1 MAKRIVASTSVY
13 ELEHVEILRDV
24 HHFIVPV
31 SRQPEIVIEEVSI
44 AEYPADWSAVEL
56 GEVTH

>member
-31 SRQPEIVIEEVSI
+31 SRQPELVIEEVSI
-44 AEYPADWSAVEL
+44 AEYPADRSAVEL
-56 GEVTH
+56 CEVTH